1 MIVCHGGVIAAV
13 MSRLFT
19 DEKASMD
26 GSPNTGLGIR
36 CTVPAVKS
44 LHIRTL
50 TLTKHDELKAIAYP

>member
-1 MIVCHGGVIAAV
+1 MK
-13 MSRLFT
+13 
-19 DEKASMD
+19 KASMD